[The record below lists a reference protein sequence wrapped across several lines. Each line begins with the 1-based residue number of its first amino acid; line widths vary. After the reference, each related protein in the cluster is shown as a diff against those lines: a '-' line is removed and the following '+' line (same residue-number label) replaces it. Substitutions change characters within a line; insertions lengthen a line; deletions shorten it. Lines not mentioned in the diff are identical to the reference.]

1 MEYLENNQKF
11 DTQNQIIQ
19 YDGNVQGQSGS
30 AADFFVPVLRRWP
43 IICAVALIISIF
55 AIPSIWL
62 LMRSSYE
69 TEGAVRVMPIVSRI
83 LFSDPDT
90 DRPMPNY
97 ENFMNTQAAL
107 ITSNKVLNRVAD
119 ELKNKDIEYF
129 KNKSDLVVALKLA
142 INFGR
147 IKIAPARHTELIRI
161 QMTGSA
167 PRDAEVVID
176 AILRA
181 YMAIVVADELR
192 GGDQKLSILE
202 EKRRLTTEQIS
213 RQRDRVRNLAEEYGT
228 ISLDGRQDMMLQ
240 QVINLQNELT
250 NVEVRRLSL
259 ETAVKMKENA
269 VAGPMD
275 PIQLMQMKSE
285 FVNSD
290 PTIQIII
297 TDIAQQENFF
307 ARRKQILVPGNL
319 EYEHNVEI
327 LDTLK
332 ASRKDRETVL
342 LEKFNREFEVA
353 MHENNKRHIADIKLE
368 LESTKEYEK
377 RIRDQLAMKNSE
389 TIEMGRKQLS
399 INDQQEKLLRLK
411 TMQGTINSR
420 IDELE
425 MESKRPAR
433 ITVAYSASSIPAT
446 SKKLKLTFVILFLSI
461 AIGWFIAY
469 ICEKMDTSLR
479 SPDDVTKNVGVRIIG
494 TTTSPKS
501 IDRLCLPQQLADDY
515 QTIRA
520 NLDLI
525 SESAAKIIIV
535 SSPGSGDGKTTFSIN
550 LATSFAQAGKKTLL
564 IDGDLRKPDIARTL
578 NFPRHLR
585 GFQDVLAGVDPKKA
599 IHRVVLSGLH
609 VLTAD
614 RSNVSD
620 ALDVLGQPETI
631 EMIKN
636 IAKEYDRVIIDTS
649 PILAFTDPLLWA
661 RLADGVILTSFVDH
675 TSRSELK
682 ETIERIQQVG
692 AKVIGT
698 VVHNVQTSQSY
709 NPYGYAYGYG
719 DDDRDEDGSNKSD
732 NLLLITDGIEDEK
745 TQIERNGDIS
755 IG

>member
-1 MEYLENNQKF
+1 
-11 DTQNQIIQ
+11 
-19 YDGNVQGQSGS
+19 
-30 AADFFVPVLRRWP
+30 
-43 IICAVALIISIF
+43 
-55 AIPSIWL
+55 
-62 LMRSSYE
+62 
-69 TEGAVRVMPIVSRI
+69 MPIVSRI
-83 LFSDPDT
+83 LFHDPDT

-119 ELKNKDIEYF
+119 ELKKKDIEYF

-142 INFGR
+142 INFGK

-167 PRDAEVVID
+167 PKDAEVVID
-176 AILRA
+176 AFLRA

-213 RQRDRVRNLAEEYGT
+213 RQRDRVRTLAEEYGT

-250 NVEVRRLSL
+250 NVEVNRLSL

-275 PIQLMQMKSE
+275 PIQLMQMKST

-290 PTIQIII
+290 PTMQIII
-297 TDIAQQENFF
+297 TDIAQQESLFI
-307 ARRKQILVPGNL
+307 RRKQILVPGNPEL
-319 EYEHNVEI
+319 EHNAEI
-327 LDTLK
+327 IDTLK
-332 ASRKDRETVL
+332 ASRKDRESVL
-342 LEKFNREFEVA
+342 LGKFNREFEIA
-353 MHENNKRHIADIKLE
+353 MQENNKRHIADIKLE

-377 RIRDQLAMKNSE
+377 RIRDELSRKNTE
-389 TIEMGRKQLS
+389 TISMGRKQLT

-411 TMQGTINSR
+411 TMHDTINRR

-446 SKKLKLTFVILFLSI
+446 SKKLKLTFVILLLSI
-461 AIGWFIAY
+461 AIGCFVAFIL
-469 ICEKMDTSLR
+469 EKLDTSLR

-494 TTTSPKS
+494 TTTSPKN
-501 IDRLCLPQQLADDY
+501 IDRLCLPQQLTDDY

-525 SESAAKIIIV
+525 SESSAKIIVV
-535 SSPGSGDGKTTFSIN
+535 SSPGSGDGKTTFSVN
-550 LATSFAQAGKKTLL
+550 LATSFAQSGKKTLL
-564 IDGDLRKPDIARTL
+564 VDGDLRKPNVAHTL
-578 NFPRHLR
+578 NLPRHLR
-585 GFQDVLAGVDPKKA
+585 GFQNLLEGTDPKKA
-599 IHRVVLSGLH
+599 IHRIVLSGLH

-614 RSNVSD
+614 RSNTSD
-620 ALDVLGQPETI
+620 ALDVLGQAKTVEI
-631 EMIKN
+631 IKD
-636 IAKEYDRVIIDTS
+636 IAKEYDQVIIDTS
-649 PILAFTDPLLWA
+649 PVLAFTDALLWA

-675 TSRSELK
+675 TSRFELK
-682 ETIERIQQVG
+682 ETIARLQQVG
-692 AKVIGT
+692 ARVIGT

-719 DDDRDEDGSNKSD
+719 TADRDENESNRSD
-732 NLLLITDGIEDEK
+732 HLLLITDKIEE
-745 TQIERNGDIS
+745 E
-755 IG
+755 

>member
-1 MEYLENNQKF
+1 MAYLENNQQF
-11 DTQNQIIQ
+11 DPQNQIIQ
-19 YDGNVQGQSGS
+19 YDGNVQGQSAS
-30 AADFFVPVLRRWP
+30 AADVFVPVLRRWP
-43 IICAVALIISIF
+43 IICAAALIISIF
-55 AIPSIWL
+55 AIPSVWL
-62 LMRSSYE
+62 LMRRSYE

-142 INFGR
+142 INFGK

-176 AILRA
+176 AFIRA

-192 GGDQKLSILE
+192 GGDQKLAILE

-213 RQRDRVRNLAEEYGT
+213 RQRDRVRTLAEEYGT
-228 ISLDGRQDMMLQ
+228 ISLNGRQDMMLQ

-250 NVEVRRLSL
+250 NVEVKRLSL

-269 VAGPMD
+269 VTGPMD
-275 PIQLMQMKSE
+275 PIQLMQMKST

-290 PTIQIII
+290 PTMQIII
-297 TDIAQQENFF
+297 ADIARQEGFF
-307 ARRKQILVPGNL
+307 ARRKQMLVPGNPEL
-319 EYEHNVEI
+319 EHNAEI
-327 LDTLK
+327 IETLK
-332 ASRKDRETVL
+332 ASRKDRESVL
-342 LEKFNREFEVA
+342 LEKFNKEFEIA
-353 MHENNKRHIADIKLE
+353 MQENNKRHIADIKME

-377 RIRDQLAMKNSE
+377 RIRDELARKNSE
-389 TIEMGRKQLS
+389 TIGMGRKQLT

-411 TMQGTINSR
+411 TMHDTINSR

-425 MESKRPAR
+425 MESKRSAR

-446 SKKLKLTFVILFLSI
+446 GKKLKLTFVILFLSI
-461 AIGWFIAY
+461 AVGCFLAFIL
-469 ICEKMDTSLR
+469 EKLDTSLR
-479 SPDDVTKNVGVRIIG
+479 SLDDVTKSVGVRIIG
-494 TTTSPKS
+494 TTTSPKN
-501 IDRLCLPQQLADDY
+501 IDRLCLPQQLTDDY

-525 SESAAKIIIV
+525 SESFAKIIVV
-535 SSPGSGDGKTTFSIN
+535 SSPGSGDGKTTFSVN
-550 LATSFAQAGKKTLL
+550 LATSFAQSGKKTLL
-564 IDGDLRKPDIARTL
+564 IDGDLRKPDVARTL
-578 NFPRHLR
+578 NLPGHLR
-585 GFQDVLAGVDPKKA
+585 GLQDLLAGTDPKKA
-599 IHRVVLSGLH
+599 IHRIVLSGLH

-614 RSNVSD
+614 RSNTSD
-620 ALDVLGQPETI
+620 ALDVLGQAKTV
-631 EMIKN
+631 EMIKD
-636 IAKEYDRVIIDTS
+636 IAQEYDQVIVDTS
-649 PILAFTDPLLWA
+649 PVLAFTDALLWA

-675 TSRSELK
+675 TSRHELK
-682 ETIERIQQVG
+682 ETIARLQQVG
-692 AKVIGT
+692 ARVIGT

-719 DDDRDEDGSNKSD
+719 AADRDEDKSSRAD
-732 NLLLITDGIEDEK
+732 HLLLITDRIEE
-745 TQIERNGDIS
+745 E
-755 IG
+755 

>member
-1 MEYLENNQKF
+1 MAYLENNQQF
-11 DTQNQIIQ
+11 DPQNQIIQ
-19 YDGNVQGQSGS
+19 YDGNVQGQPGS

-43 IICAVALIISIF
+43 IICAAALIISIF
-55 AIPSIWL
+55 AIPSVWL
-62 LMRSSYE
+62 LMRRSYE
-69 TEGAVRVMPIVSRI
+69 TEGAVRVTPIVSRI

-90 DRPMPNY
+90 DRPLPNY

-129 KNKSDLVVALKLA
+129 KNKSDLAIALKLA
-142 INFGR
+142 INFGK
-147 IKIAPARHTELIRI
+147 IKIEPARHTELIRI

-167 PRDAEVVID
+167 PRDAEIVID
-176 AILRA
+176 AFLRA

-213 RQRDRVRNLAEEYGT
+213 RQRDRVRTLAEEYGT

-250 NVEVRRLSL
+250 NVEVKRLSL
-259 ETAVKMKENA
+259 ETAVKMKENV

-275 PIQLMQMKSE
+275 PIQLMQMKST

-297 TDIAQQENFF
+297 TGIAEQESLF
-307 ARRKQILVPGNL
+307 ARRKQMLVPGNPEL
-319 EYEHNVEI
+319 EHNAEI
-327 LDTLK
+327 IDTLK
-332 ASRKDRETVL
+332 ASRKDRESAL
-342 LEKFNREFEVA
+342 LEKFNQEFEIA
-353 MHENNKRHIADIKLE
+353 MQENNKRHIADIKLE

-377 RIRDQLAMKNSE
+377 RIRDELTRKNTE
-389 TIEMGRKQLS
+389 TIGMGRKQLT

-411 TMQGTINSR
+411 TMHDTINSR

-446 SKKLKLTFVILFLSI
+446 SKKVKLTFIILFLSV
-461 AIGWFIAY
+461 AIGCFVAFIL
-469 ICEKMDTSLR
+469 EKLDTSLR
-479 SPDDVTKNVGVRIIG
+479 SPDDVIKNVGVRIIG

-501 IDRLCLPQQLADDY
+501 IDRLCLPQQLTDDY

-525 SESAAKIIIV
+525 SESSAKIIVV
-535 SSPGSGDGKTTFSIN
+535 SSPGSGDGKTTFAVN
-550 LATSFAQAGKKTLL
+550 LATSFAQSGKKTLL

-578 NFPRHLR
+578 NLPRHLR
-585 GFQDVLAGVDPKKA
+585 GLQNLLAGTDPKKA
-599 IHRVVLSGLH
+599 IHRVALSGLH

-614 RSNVSD
+614 RSNTSD
-620 ALDVLGQPETI
+620 ALDVLGQAKTV
-631 EMIKN
+631 EMIKD
-636 IAKEYDRVIIDTS
+636 IAKEYDRVIVDTS
-649 PILAFTDPLLWA
+649 PVLAFTDALLWA
-661 RLADGVILTSFVDH
+661 RLADGVILTSIVDH

-682 ETIERIQQVG
+682 ETIARLQQVG

-698 VVHNVQTSQSY
+698 VVHNVQTAQSY

-719 DDDRDEDGSNKSD
+719 ADDRDENKPGRAD
-732 NLLLITDGIEDEK
+732 HLLLITDETE
-745 TQIERNGDIS
+745 EE
-755 IG
+755 